1 MSQPPPGS
9 DQPPPTKVGGDAIGA
24 GVGSGTLVFV
34 IAQTLPE
41 PYKFW
46 LSAASPTISAICA
59 AAWVFLRLQLVRRWG
74 EWEMRRAINRAKR
87 TVRRGLNR
95 KNISEER
102 RAKLR
107 KDLEELEDMEVRSDI
122 NVAKS
127 LIKKR
132 QNLHK

>member
-1 MSQPPPGS
+1 
-9 DQPPPTKVGGDAIGA
+9 VGGDAIGA
-24 GVGSGTLVFV
+24 GIGLGSLLFIV
-34 IAQTLPE
+34 AQTLPE
-41 PYKFW
+41 PYKLW
-46 LSAASPTISAICA
+46 LSAASPTISAVCT
-59 AAWVFLRLQLVRRWG
+59 AAWVFLRLRVARRWS
-74 EWEMRRAINRAKR
+74 EWEVRRAINRAKR
-87 TVRRGLNR
+87 TVRRGINR

-122 NVAKS
+122 NVAKA